1 MVTCKH
7 AVNLNIDA
15 FNGTND
21 SKFLV
26 PFKFSG
32 VSSVADP
39 DDLQIGEGGGGGL
52 CHKFFFRPFE
62 PQFGLKIR
70 VGRGMVGP
78 SPRSATEVEFFD
90 QHLCHFIGK

>member
-39 DDLQIGEGGGGGL
+39 DDLQIGEGGGGSFVI
-52 CHKFFFRPFE
+52 KFFF
-62 PQFGLKIR
+62 
-70 VGRGMVGP
+70 GP
-78 SPRSATEVEFFD
+78 SSLSLV
-90 QHLCHFIGK
+90 